1 MQYTT
6 FCAANSGNGF
16 FSFFNTLLNEKDQ
29 KIYYIKGGP
38 GSGKSTLM
46 KRIASMAEDAELI
59 LCSADP
65 DSLDGI
71 RLPKENSVIIDATAP
86 HSHEPKYLGVG
97 GTIVDLGE
105 GIVPEK
111 LDKSKIISLSEEKS
125 QIYHEIYHI
134 LESAQR
140 LHEGVFLPIKKQ
152 ADLKKIIALG
162 DKILKQNALW
172 EARGSIAVADK
183 RFFSAISPD
192 GRITLTNPFLELGE
206 NIVVLEDRFMQ
217 SHLLLEYIEKKLT
230 TNGIDHMNGYHPL
243 FGETMLQHLIIPEIS
258 LSVVCKDGLFP
269 IEISEESVVKTINTQ
284 SFINKTFLHDHKN
297 KLIFIKRLERE
308 LLNLACDKLMQ
319 ARTVHM
325 KIEAEYA
332 KGCDFNATESL
343 KTKLINNLFG

>member
-6 FCAANSGNGF
+6 FCAANSGKGF
-16 FSFFNTLLNEKDQ
+16 FSYFNTLLNEKDQ

-46 KRIASMAEDAELI
+46 KRIAAMAEDAELI

-65 DSLDGI
+65 NSLDGV
-71 RLPKENSVIIDATAP
+71 RLPKENAILIDATAP

-97 GTIVDLGE
+97 GTIIDLGE
-105 GIVPEK
+105 GIIPQK
-111 LDKSKIISLSEEKS
+111 LDKAKIISLSEEKS
-125 QIYHEIYHI
+125 QIYQECYRI
-134 LESAQR
+134 LESAKN
-140 LHEGVFLPIKKQ
+140 LHEGVFLPIRKQ
-152 ADLKKIIALG
+152 ADMKKIIAFG
-162 DKILKQNALW
+162 DKFLKQNALW
-172 EARGSIAVADK
+172 EKREGDTLADK

-192 GRITLTNPFLELGE
+192 GRITLSNLFSELGK

-217 SHLLLEYIEKKLT
+217 SHLLLDYIEKKLT
-230 TNGIDHMNGYHPL
+230 SNGIYHINGYHPL
-243 FGETMLQHLIIPEIS
+243 FGDALLQHLIIPEVS
-258 LSVVCKDGLFP
+258 LSIVSKDGIFP
-269 IEISEESVVKTINTQ
+269 LEISEESVAKTINTQ
-284 SFINKTFLHDHKN
+284 SYINKTFLHDHKN

-319 ARTVHM
+319 ARTIHM

-332 KGCDFNATESL
+332 KGCDFDATESL